1 MALIKCPE
9 CGKEVSDKATICI
22 ECGFPIH
29 DYILKVNEERKL
41 QEKKANENIK
51 LEFKK
56 ADDEKRWEELPDK
69 RNVLIQKK
77 AIMIEVYGMTLKIRI
92 PGRPTISDN
101 IWNFTLEYFGISM
114 GFNIG
119 FMITNASKQY
129 SSGVVDIID
138 KGKVKNQLE
147 LFKEIMENNGLYAA
161 RSRFD
166 VLYRKTESDRSMQN
180 ATKQTY
186 SSLFEEKETKT
197 ENFHGIYKYVSG
209 KKVEVFCPRCNSQN
223 CSYYTTEKVVP
234 EKTKTRYTA
243 NLNPFRPFT
252 LVNKKETV
260 IRKSQTVSEQ
270 KIICNDCG
278 NIFQ

>member
-1 MALIKCPE
+1 MTLIKCPE
-9 CGKEVSDKATICI
+9 CGRKVSDQSTICI
-22 ECGFPIH
+22 ECGFPIQ
-29 DYILKVNEERKL
+29 DYVSKTKKENALE
-41 QEKKANENIK
+41 QKKASEKQK
-51 LEFKK
+51 LELQKEN
-56 ADDEKRWEELPDK
+56 DEKRWEELPDK

-77 AIMIEVYGMTLKIRI
+77 AIMIDLYRMTLKVRI
-92 PGRPTISDN
+92 PGCPTISDN

-119 FMITNASKQY
+119 FMISNTSKQY

-138 KGKVKNQLE
+138 RGEVKNQLE
-147 LFKEIMENNGLYAA
+147 LFKEIMENNGLYVA

-166 VLYRKTESDRSMQN
+166 VLYRKTESDRSMQT

-223 CSYYTTEKVVP
+223 CSYYTTEKVIP

-252 LVNKKETV
+252 LVNKKEKV
-260 IRKSQTVSEQ
+260 IRKNQTVTEQ